1 MNMTQARYL
10 AEAIATFALVFF
22 GAGTVL
28 INGSF
33 GSVGVLGI
41 ALATGLVITAM
52 AYAIY
57 NISGA
62 HINPAITIGL
72 WASRRIDSVSAILYV
87 ISQLIGAGIAAVALS
102 QLFAGSPAALNYG
115 TPAMVAGFSVSS
127 GIILEAVLTFFLMLA
142 YYAAVVD
149 KRTQLTPVAFAIA
162 IGSVVIVGNIMAF
175 NVTGAAMNPAR
186 AFGPAL
192 ASQVWENQLIYWIGP
207 LVGAI
212 IAAWVYENAFLAE
225 RRPSLGR
232 RR

>member
-1 MNMTQARYL
+1 MTQARYL

-28 INGSF
+28 TSGSF

-41 ALATGLVITAM
+41 ALATGLTITVM

-57 NISGA
+57 SISGA
-62 HINPAITIGL
+62 HINPAVTIGL

-115 TPAMVAGFSVSS
+115 TPSMVAGFTVSS
-127 GIILEAVLTFFLMLA
+127 GIIVEAVLTFFLMLV

-149 KRTQLTPVAFAIA
+149 KRTQLTPVAFAL
-162 IGSVVIVGNIMAF
+162 GLGFMVVLGNIMAY

-207 LVGAI
+207 IVGAI
-212 IAAWVYENAFLAE
+212 IAAWVYENAFIAE
-225 RRPSLGR
+225 RRSRYGR
-232 RR
+232 R

>member
-1 MNMTQARYL
+1 MNQARYL

-72 WASRRIDSVSAILYV
+72 WASRRIDSISAILYM
-87 ISQLIGAGIAAVALS
+87 ISQLIGAGVAAVVLS

-115 TPAMVAGFSVSS
+115 TPALVSGITVSS
-127 GIILEAVLTFFLMLA
+127 GIIIEAVLTFFLMLV

-149 KRTQLTPVAFAIA
+149 KRTQLMPVAFALA
-162 IGSVVIVGNIMAF
+162 IGSVMIIGTIMAF
-175 NVTGAAMNPAR
+175 NVTGAVMNPAR
-186 AFGPAL
+186 AFGL
-192 ASQVWENQLIYWIGP
+192 WY
-207 LVGAI
+207 
-212 IAAWVYENAFLAE
+212 
-225 RRPSLGR
+225 SLDSMDS
-232 RR
+232 